1 MDNLLIISHSV
12 LRWAV
17 ILFGLYAITKSVR
30 GLLYKQDYTPN
41 HNLSA
46 TLFVAS
52 VHLQILLGLLLY
64 VARGW
69 ASNLSNMGEAMGN
82 AAARFWTV
90 EHAFTMILAAV
101 LIQIGRSKS
110 KKAVD
115 VAKKH
120 KLAALFFT
128 IGFLLILMM
137 IPWPFK
143 ADGIARSLWP

>member
-1 MDNLLIISHSV
+1 MDNLLLVSHNV

-17 ILFGLYAITKSVR
+17 ILFGLYAITKAVR
-30 GLLYKQDYTPN
+30 GVIFKQEYTPN

-52 VHLQILLGLLLY
+52 VHLQIVLGLFLY

-69 ASNLSNMGEAMGN
+69 AANLSNMGEAMGN
-82 AAARFWTV
+82 ATTRFWTV

-110 KKAVD
+110 KKATEI
-115 VAKKH
+115 AKKH
-120 KLAALFFT
+120 KLAAIFFT
-128 IGFLLILMM
+128 IGFILILLM
-137 IPWPFK
+137 IPWPFRGEVAK
-143 ADGIARSLWP
+143 PLWP